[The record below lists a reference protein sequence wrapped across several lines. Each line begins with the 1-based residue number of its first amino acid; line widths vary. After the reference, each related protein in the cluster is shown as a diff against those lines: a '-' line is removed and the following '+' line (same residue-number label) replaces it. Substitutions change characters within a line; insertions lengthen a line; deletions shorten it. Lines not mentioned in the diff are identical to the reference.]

1 MFPKARRR
9 KATAVMWDVG
19 RRTGMAFRDGYRGKA
34 RRAQPISWLES
45 AEPLPGVVLESELS
59 VKLCVKSTCQ
69 TQRRCHGGHSSAGK
83 VLSYARSE

>member
-9 KATAVMWDVG
+9 KATSVMWDVG

-59 VKLCVKSTCQ
+59 VRLCVKSTCQ

-83 VLSYARSE
+83 VQSYARAE